1 MSYKI
6 LKYFGVALVVILAI
20 YKITTIGYGITVT
33 NEILYGILMSLIILS
48 LVGLVPTRVHSLP
61 AGIGIVLSVLN
72 SPLVHHYALALGPFI
87 GALFIIG
94 FGLQFVGGFL
104 SGE

>member
-48 LVGLVPTRVHSLP
+48 LVGLVPTHVHSLP
-61 AGIGIVLSVLN
+61 AGIGIVLSVF
-72 SPLVHHYALALGPFI
+72 ALALGPFI

>member
-20 YKITTIGYGITVT
+20 YEITTIGYGITVT

-48 LVGLVPTRVHSLP
+48 LVGLVPTSVHSLP
-61 AGIGIVLSVLN
+61 AGIGIVLSVF
-72 SPLVHHYALALGPFI
+72 ALALGPFI

>member
-61 AGIGIVLSVLN
+61 AGIGIVLSVF
-72 SPLVHHYALALGPFI
+72 ALALGPFI

>member
-20 YKITTIGYGITVT
+20 YEITTIGDGITVT

-61 AGIGIVLSVLN
+61 AGIGIVLSVF
-72 SPLVHHYALALGPFI
+72 ALALGPFI